1 MRVLVTGSDGYI
13 GHVLVPCLMAA
24 GHELIGL
31 DCGLYA
37 GCDLP
42 GQTPPRVRTIAKD
55 VRAVERSDLDG
66 IEAIVHLAGL
76 SNDPL
81 GDLDPDLTYAVNH
94 RASLRLAE
102 LARDVGVRRF
112 LFASSCSNY
121 GAAGDDYLDETARLT
136 PVTPYAESKVWTERD
151 LGPMTT
157 DRFTPTYLRSATAYG
172 LSSRLRGDLVVNN
185 LVGHAVTT
193 GRVLLQSDGLAWRP
207 LVHVEDIAQA
217 FKCVLEAP
225 AELVADT
232 ALNVGDTAENYR
244 VRTIAELV
252 AGEVPGAVVGYA
264 GEASPDARNYRVD
277 CDKIKRVL
285 PGFRPRWTL
294 SAGIEQL
301 HRAYRKAGLDEAGF
315 FSSRYFRISH
325 IKAAIAS
332 GTLDRS
338 LRQRELAA
346 TA

>member
-13 GHVLVPCLMAA
+13 GHVLVPHLIAA
-24 GHELIGL
+24 GHEVIGL
-31 DCGLYA
+31 DCRLYA

-42 GQTPPRVRTIAKD
+42 GQTPPRVRTIVKD
-55 VRAVERSDLDG
+55 VRAVERADLDG
-66 IEAIVHLAGL
+66 IEAIVHLAAL

-81 GDLDPDLTYAVNH
+81 GNLDPELTWAVNH

-102 LARDVGVRRF
+102 LARDVGVGRF

-151 LGPMTT
+151 LAPMTT

-185 LVGHAVTT
+185 LVGYAVTT
-193 GRVLLQSDGLAWRP
+193 GLVVLESDGLAWRP

-252 AGEVPGAVVGYA
+252 AGEVPGAVVSCA

-294 SAGIEQL
+294 RAGIEQL
-301 HRAYRKAGLDEAGF
+301 HRAYRKAGLDAAAF
-315 FSSRYFRISH
+315 FSPRYFRISH
-325 IKAAIAS
+325 IEAAIAS
-332 GTLDRS
+332 GALDHQ